1 MTMLEGCIL
10 TQIGQFAELVPE
22 EKALL
27 LDLEKD
33 PKRYAAETCL
43 CAAGEEAER
52 FYTLSSGWACAVRD
66 LADGRRQV
74 LDIFL
79 PGQILGLR
87 EMGFNEARSD
97 FVALTD
103 IEACPFP
110 RTRLTEVFEQ
120 APRLASLFF
129 LILARE
135 QSMLVERIIN
145 IGRRPAAE
153 RLAHF
158 ILEMKVRLQRPSHE
172 VRLPMNQS
180 VLADA
185 LGMSA
190 VHVSRSFSQLRK
202 RDLIRTDGGAIWIHD
217 MEGLVRFS
225 GFNRAYLDCEANWVS
240 RTDPVC
246 MGEAS

>member
-1 MTMLEGCIL
+1 MPVSQGCIL
-10 TQIGQFAELVPE
+10 EQIDQFADLVPE

-27 LDLEKD
+27 LQLEKD
-33 PKRYAAETCL
+33 PKRYAAQTCL

-52 FYTLSSGWACAVRD
+52 FYTLRSGWACAVRD

-110 RTRLTEVFEQ
+110 RRQLTEVFEQ

-158 ILEMKVRLQRPSHE
+158 LLEMKVRLQRPSEE

-180 VLADA
+180 VLGDA

-202 RDLIRTDGGAIWIHD
+202 RDLISTEDGAIRIKD
-217 MEGLVRFS
+217 MDGLVRFS
-225 GFNRAYLDCEANWVS
+225 GFNQAYLDCEANWVKS
-240 RTDPVC
+240 ASLGC
-246 MGEAS
+246 AEEAS